1 MTRKAV
7 GVLQRRM
14 FESFHDQLRSLLCL
28 LALLRWTLE
37 LDVDSAVELME
48 SCHEV
53 NARLFNVPHGVN
65 CGFLFWCSV
74 LFFFIFAVVFLCVQ
88 PSYVSAPSCSL
99 HRHVRS
105 SSILVVRVLDE
116 VGHDQEAL
124 EGLLTRGDDLACG
137 QQEPEVSSVTEL
149 NRVGVLDTCHA
160 LGPVVRSSSGSIL
173 GREGKDSLRIF

>member
-1 MTRKAV
+1 MCLMGLIV
-7 GVLQRRM
+7 G
-14 FESFHDQLRSLLCL
+14 FCFCF
-28 LALLRWTLE
+28 
-37 LDVDSAVELME
+37 DVP
-48 SCHEV
+48 
-53 NARLFNVPHGVN
+53 F
-65 CGFLFWCSV
+65 F
-74 LFFFIFAVVFLCVQ
+74 FFFIFAVVFLCVQ

-137 QQEPEVSSVTEL
+137 QQEPEVSSVAEL
-149 NRVGVLDTCHA
+149 NRVGVLDASHA

-173 GREGKDSLRIF
+173 RREGKDVLLIF